1 MKNRSKEYGN
11 FEGLT
16 FDNVFKNIQFL
27 LRRDDNFIIEKASP
41 YLVCR
46 TLKGYFYYFNSKLD
60 KKLLYSLLNNDK
72 DMSNIIIG
80 WNLMKNEAKDNI
92 TDE

>member
-11 FEGLT
+11 FEGLS
-16 FDNVFKNIQFL
+16 FDHVFKNIQYL
-27 LRRDDNFIIEKASP
+27 LGRDDNFIIEEATP

-46 TLKGYFYYFNSKLD
+46 TLKGYFYYFNSKLN
-60 KKLLYSLLNNDK
+60 KKLIFNLLKDPN

-80 WNLMKNEAKDNI
+80 WNLMKDEAKDNI